1 MQVNN
6 ECCAL
11 QLYYKDGKKL
21 YLEGSS
27 IHILHQTVTVQGA
40 WRGVGPAQLQVRQI
54 SGGLSNLVFYIG
66 LPPGVAVEGGEP
78 GCVLLRL
85 FGDLSHGA
93 AAQHRVVTETLVF
106 TLLAERGLGPRLA
119 GVFPGGRL
127 EEFIKVSESADFL

>member
-1 MQVNN
+1 MKCSFNGSSSVLASQSHST
-6 ECCAL
+6 L
-11 QLYYKDGKKL
+11 
-21 YLEGSS
+21 LEGSS
-27 IHILHQTVTVQGA
+27 IHIVVKGA
-40 WRGVGPAQLQVRQI
+40 WRAVGPAQLQVRQI

-127 EEFIKVSESADFL
+127 EEFIQVSQSTDFL

>member
-1 MQVNN
+1 M
-6 ECCAL
+6 
-11 QLYYKDGKKL
+11 
-21 YLEGSS
+21 
-27 IHILHQTVTVQGA
+27 
-40 WRGVGPAQLQVRQI
+40 GPAQLQVRQI

-127 EEFIKVSESADFL
+127 EEFIQVSQSTDFL